1 MSDREQIA
9 LEVDPQVKE
18 VLKEQDGYMWEN
30 LQRAVFETYGGNLES
45 PSAIAAEIEQAK
57 RERRNAVERKQEAE
71 KEIQRQDQRIE
82 TLQEHLETLRDEEGT
97 TEEALDDVLDDMV
110 ELDVRVWP
118 DHGKVNRLARE
129 HFDGATG
136 HEVIE
141 ELKARAEERDL
152 GLPDD
157 QFEEPYG
164 GI

>member
-45 PSAIAAEIEQAK
+45 PSAIASEIEQAK
-57 RERRNAVERKQEAE
+57 RERRNAIERKQEAE
-71 KEIQRQDQRIE
+71 KEIQRQEQRIE
-82 TLQEHLETLRDEEGT
+82 SLQERLEELRDEQGT
-97 TEEALDDVLDDMV
+97 KQEAMDDVLDDML
-110 ELDVRVWP
+110 ELDLRVWP
-118 DHGKVNRLARE
+118 DHGKVERLARE

-136 HEVIE
+136 FEVIE
-141 ELKARAEERDL
+141 DLKERAEERDL
-152 GLPDD
+152 GLSDE

-164 GI
+164 GV

>member
-1 MSDREQIA
+1 VSDRVQIA
-9 LEVDPQVKE
+9 LEVDPQAKE

-30 LQRAVFETYGGNLES
+30 LQRAVFETYGGDLET

-57 RERRNAVERKQEAE
+57 RERRNAIERKQEAE
-71 KEIQRQDQRIE
+71 KEVQRQNQRIE
-82 TLQEHLETLRDEEGT
+82 SLQERLEELRDEEGT
-97 TEEALDDVLDDMV
+97 VEEALDEVLDDMS
-110 ELDVRVWP
+110 ELDLRVWP

-129 HFDGATG
+129 HFNGATG

-141 ELKARAEERDL
+141 ALKERADERDL
-152 GLPDD
+152 ELSDD